1 MVRGDDM
8 KVVRKT
14 PRGEK
19 TRVVT
24 LRLPETLMKKI
35 DRISEKESISRQNL
49 LAQLIE
55 GAIKDKTITIIA

>member
-1 MVRGDDM
+1 M